1 LVGQELDRPILLIF
15 INRDII
21 ATKYKDFVGSPILQY
36 QVDIG
41 DAQPFQQR
49 SYRFSSAENDIDQYV
64 DELLDADI
72 LEESLSLFRSPLFSI
87 DKKAEFGKQPQ
98 EASFNGRKMAK

>member
-1 LVGQELDRPILLIF
+1 MGQDLARLITLVF

-21 ATKYKDFVGSPILQY
+21 ATKYKDLVGSPILQY

-49 SYRFSSAENDIDQYV
+49 SYRFSSAEHDIIDKYV
-64 DELLDADI
+64 AELLDADI
-72 LEESLSLFRSPLFSI
+72 LE
-87 DKKAEFGKQPQ
+87 
-98 EASFNGRKMAK
+98 